1 MDRFISC
8 QFAGVNWSVL
18 SRYELKQR
26 IGCGGHG
33 VVVSALDRK
42 VIGRDAS
49 VAIKKVVFDSTSQTY
64 EAKRLLRE
72 VRLMRRLNHPN
83 VISLLDVMVP
93 PLDSTGSSYPWGSRD
108 IYLVTE
114 LMSTDLQH
122 VLAIANKAGGTFAL
136 RHEQVQYLFY
146 QLLCGLQYIGS
157 AGVLHRDLKPSNLL
171 VDLQSCQLRIC
182 DFGLARTF
190 AKKVHSPRSVDSPAS
205 ETNQNIRPEEAP
217 QFLNDDPRDMEP
229 SFKATMTEYVVT
241 RWYRAPEIL
250 LGDVHYGPGIDVWS
264 IGCIFAEMLVP
275 AIGVLFQGNERREM
289 LVLIIAMLGRPS
301 ERELWFVADEN
312 ARKFIHS
319 LPPRPAETLSR
330 RLSGGSPPPLAVCA
344 PLLPTPSPLHFP
356 YRDFSSPAATFATWS
371 VGI

>member
-1 MDRFISC
+1 M
-8 QFAGVNWSVL
+8 SVL

-190 AKKVHSPRSVDSPAS
+190 AKK
-205 ETNQNIRPEEAP
+205 
-217 QFLNDDPRDMEP
+217 
-229 SFKATMTEYVVT
+229 ATMTEYVVT

-301 ERELWFVADEN
+301 ERELWFVADES

-319 LPPRPAETLSR
+319 LP
-330 RLSGGSPPPLAVCA
+330 
-344 PLLPTPSPLHFP
+344 
-356 YRDFSSPAATFATWS
+356 
-371 VGI
+371 